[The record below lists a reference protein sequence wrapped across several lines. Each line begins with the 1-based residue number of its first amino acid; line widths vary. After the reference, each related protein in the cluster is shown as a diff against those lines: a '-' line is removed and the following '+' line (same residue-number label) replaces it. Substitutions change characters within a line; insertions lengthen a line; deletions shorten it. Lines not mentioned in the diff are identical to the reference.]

1 MSGRGDEGD
10 EEDVACFSFP
20 TGRSANR
27 DATRSRSVS
36 VGFTRRVGD
45 EGDDEDEEDEGVE
58 EAEERN
64 Q

>member
-27 DATRSRSVS
+27 DATR
-36 VGFTRRVGD
+36 TRRVGD